1 MLIKILKCSDVSLW
15 YNKHINEVFS
25 VVKVDSYGYWTR
37 ERDGMYNCL
46 NWVLEG
52 DAEVVLSKY
61 LENHPSTQIKHVD
74 INAN

>member
-15 YNKHINEVFS
+15 YNKYINEVFS

-46 NWVLEG
+46 NWVLQK
-52 DAEVVLSKY
+52 DAEVILSEH
-61 LENHPSTQIKHVD
+61 LLNQEIRQVD
-74 INAN
+74 INERSS